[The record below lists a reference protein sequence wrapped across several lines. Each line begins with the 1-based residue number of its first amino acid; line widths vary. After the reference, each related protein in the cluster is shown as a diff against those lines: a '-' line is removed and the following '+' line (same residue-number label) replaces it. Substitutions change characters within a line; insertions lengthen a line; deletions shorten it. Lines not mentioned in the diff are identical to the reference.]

1 MKKFSTLFCLS
12 FILLLTGN
20 IILFV
25 SSMNLSSQ
33 MNEFDITTKQLAK
46 ENISLE
52 RDVLSLQ
59 SLQYAASLSASL
71 NFDKTSQPVFFDELP
86 VALK

>member
-33 MNEFDITTKQLAK
+33 MNEFDIATKQLAK